1 MQLNNG
7 GTDKN
12 LDYDSFM
19 GGAPSGGAPGG
30 NQGYN
35 QGGGY
40 QGNQGN
46 FNNQGQGVRCQNF
59 IVDSLIVPSYEFL
72 LRLNCI

>member
-12 LDYDSFM
+12 LDYDNFM
-19 GGAPSGGAPGG
+19 GGAPSGGPQGG

-40 QGNQGN
+40 QGNQGGN
-46 FNNQGQGVRCQNF
+46 YNNSGQGVCLFFTNSF
-59 IVDSLIVPSYEFL
+59 
-72 LRLNCI
+72 

>member
-1 MQLNNG
+1 MSVQLNNG

-19 GGAPSGGAPGG
+19 GGAAAGGPQGG

-35 QGGGY
+35 QSGGY
-40 QGNQGN
+40 QGNQGGN
-46 FNNQGQGVRCQNF
+46 FNSSGQGVC
-59 IVDSLIVPSYEFL
+59 
-72 LRLNCI
+72 